1 MVELGRITSSII
13 CLRAIPRYM
22 STRASVYRP
31 YLAAVLVRREA
42 HQMFFSMPGEHRER
56 SGIAFSCQSRIR
68 FGVACYSPP
77 ESPSEVRH
85 HVRRVLVALK
95 FPVHWPSD
103 VIQARRLLRIL
114 GITTS
119 ESIPFP
125 FLSTLPSNYVY
136 RLQCLRQRSKKLARS
151 RALQRRRRSPKAL
164 LHTKATRRRRKRAVT

>member
-1 MVELGRITSSII
+1 MVELERIFSSVI

-22 STRASVYRP
+22 GTRASVYRP

-42 HQMFFSMPGEHRER
+42 HQIFFCMLGEHRER
-56 SGIAFSCQSRIR
+56 SGIAFPCQSRIR

-114 GITTS
+114 GITPS
-119 ESIPFP
+119 ESI
-125 FLSTLPSNYVY
+125 LSLFFQMCHRITSIVY
-136 RLQCLRQRSKKLARS
+136 NASVKEAKN
-151 RALQRRRRSPKAL
+151 
-164 LHTKATRRRRKRAVT
+164 